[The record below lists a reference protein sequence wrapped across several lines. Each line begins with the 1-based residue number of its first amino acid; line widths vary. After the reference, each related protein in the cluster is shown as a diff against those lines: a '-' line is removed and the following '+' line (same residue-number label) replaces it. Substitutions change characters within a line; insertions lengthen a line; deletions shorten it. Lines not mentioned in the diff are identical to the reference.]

1 MIERQKR
8 SIQCL
13 ADVTEYMLHAMSKNG
28 MDTEQ
33 VSRLPEFRVLV
44 HFVKAIIDGELEL
57 PNDLTDR
64 IKEMG
69 EHLDIDRA
77 LRQEVKLNTCHII
90 PQNITD
96 TT

>member
-13 ADVTEYMLHAMSKNG
+13 SDVTEYILHAMSKNG

-44 HFVKAIIDGELEL
+44 HFLKSIIDGEMQI

-69 EHLDIDRA
+69 EYLDIDRA
-77 LRQEVKLNTCHII
+77 LDKKLN
-90 PQNITD
+90 
-96 TT
+96 

>member
-28 MDTEQ
+28 MDTDRI
-33 VSRLPEFRVLV
+33 SRLPEFTILV
-44 HFVKAIIDGELEL
+44 HFVKVIIDGEMQL

-64 IKEMG
+64 IK
-69 EHLDIDRA
+69 
-77 LRQEVKLNTCHII
+77 KLANSI
-90 PQNITD
+90 NKELN
-96 TT
+96 

>member
-13 ADVTEYMLHAMSKNG
+13 SDVTEYILHAMSKNG

-44 HFVKAIIDGELEL
+44 HFLKSIIDGEMQI

-69 EHLDIDRA
+69 EYLDIDKA
-77 LRQEVKLNTCHII
+77 LDKKLN
-90 PQNITD
+90 
-96 TT
+96 

>member
-33 VSRLPEFRVLV
+33 VSRLPEFAVLV
-44 HFVKAIIDGELEL
+44 HFIKAIIDGEMKL

-64 IKEMG
+64 IKDLG
-69 EHLDIDRA
+69 EELDIDNAMKR
-77 LRQEVKLNTCHII
+77 KHH
-90 PQNITD
+90 
-96 TT
+96 

>member
-33 VSRLPEFRVLV
+33 VSRLPEFAVLV
-44 HFVKAIIDGELEL
+44 HFIKAIIDSEMQL
-57 PNDLTDR
+57 PNDLADR
-64 IKEMG
+64 IKDLG
-69 EHLDIDRA
+69 EELDIDTVMRK
-77 LRQEVKLNTCHII
+77 KLN
-90 PQNITD
+90 
-96 TT
+96 

>member
-28 MDTEQ
+28 MDTDQ
-33 VSRLPEFRVLV
+33 ISRLPEFTVLV
-44 HFVKAIIDGELEL
+44 HFVKAIIDGEMEL

-64 IKEMG
+64 IKKVANSINK
-69 EHLDIDRA
+69 D
-77 LRQEVKLNTCHII
+77 LN
-90 PQNITD
+90 
-96 TT
+96 

>member
-28 MDTEQ
+28 MDTQ
-33 VSRLPEFRVLV
+33 QISRLPEFTVLV

-64 IKEMG
+64 IKELG
-69 EHLDIDRA
+69 EELDIDTAMRK
-77 LRQEVKLNTCHII
+77 KLN
-90 PQNITD
+90 
-96 TT
+96 

>member
-33 VSRLPEFRVLV
+33 VSRLPEFAVLV
-44 HFVKAIIDGELEL
+44 HFIKAIIDGELQL

-64 IKEMG
+64 IKDLSE
-69 EHLDIDRA
+69 ELDIDIAMRK
-77 LRQEVKLNTCHII
+77 KLN
-90 PQNITD
+90 
-96 TT
+96 

>member
-13 ADVTEYMLHAMSKNG
+13 SDVTEYMLHAMSKNG

-33 VSRLPEFRVLV
+33 VSRLPEFAVLV
-44 HFVKAIIDGELEL
+44 HFIKAIIDGEMKL

-64 IKEMG
+64 IKDLG
-69 EHLDIDRA
+69 EELDIDTVMRK
-77 LRQEVKLNTCHII
+77 KLN
-90 PQNITD
+90 
-96 TT
+96 

>member
-33 VSRLPEFRVLV
+33 VSRLPEFAVLV
-44 HFVKAIIDGELEL
+44 HFVKAIIDGEMQLS
-57 PNDLTDR
+57 NDLTER
-64 IKEMG
+64 IKELG
-69 EHLDIDRA
+69 QELDIDTAMRK
-77 LRQEVKLNTCHII
+77 KLN
-90 PQNITD
+90 
-96 TT
+96 

>member
-44 HFVKAIIDGELEL
+44 HFLKSIIDGEMQI

-69 EHLDIDRA
+69 EYLDIDRA
-77 LRQEVKLNTCHII
+77 LDKKLN
-90 PQNITD
+90 
-96 TT
+96 

>member
-13 ADVTEYMLHAMSKNG
+13 ADVTECMLHAMSKNG
-28 MDTEQ
+28 MDTQ
-33 VSRLPEFRVLV
+33 QISRLPEFTVLV

-64 IKEMG
+64 IKELG
-69 EHLDIDRA
+69 EELDIDTAMRK
-77 LRQEVKLNTCHII
+77 KLN
-90 PQNITD
+90 
-96 TT
+96 

>member
-13 ADVTEYMLHAMSKNG
+13 ADVTEYILHAMSKNG

-44 HFVKAIIDGELEL
+44 HFLKSIIDGEMQI

-77 LRQEVKLNTCHII
+77 LDKKLN
-90 PQNITD
+90 
-96 TT
+96 

>member
-13 ADVTEYMLHAMSKNG
+13 ADVTEYILHAMSKNG

-44 HFVKAIIDGELEL
+44 HFLKSIIDGEMQI

-69 EHLDIDRA
+69 EYLDIERA
-77 LRQEVKLNTCHII
+77 LDKKLN
-90 PQNITD
+90 
-96 TT
+96 

>member
-13 ADVTEYMLHAMSKNG
+13 ADVTEYILHAMSKNG

-44 HFVKAIIDGELEL
+44 HFLKSIIDGEMQI
-57 PNDLTDR
+57 PNVLTDR

-77 LRQEVKLNTCHII
+77 MDKKLN
-90 PQNITD
+90 
-96 TT
+96 

>member
-13 ADVTEYMLHAMSKNG
+13 SDVTEYILHAMSKNG

-44 HFVKAIIDGELEL
+44 HFLKSIIDGEMQI

-77 LRQEVKLNTCHII
+77 LDKKLN
-90 PQNITD
+90 
-96 TT
+96 

>member
-44 HFVKAIIDGELEL
+44 HFLKSIIDGEMQI

-77 LRQEVKLNTCHII
+77 LDKKLN
-90 PQNITD
+90 
-96 TT
+96 

>member
-13 ADVTEYMLHAMSKNG
+13 ADVTEYILHAMSKNG

-44 HFVKAIIDGELEL
+44 HFLKSIIDGEMQI

-69 EHLDIDRA
+69 EYLDIDRA
-77 LRQEVKLNTCHII
+77 LDKKLN
-90 PQNITD
+90 
-96 TT
+96 

>member
-13 ADVTEYMLHAMSKNG
+13 ADVTEYILHAMSKNG

-44 HFVKAIIDGELEL
+44 HFLKSIIHGEMQI

-69 EHLDIDRA
+69 EYLDIDRA
-77 LRQEVKLNTCHII
+77 LDKKLN
-90 PQNITD
+90 
-96 TT
+96 

>member
-8 SIQCL
+8 SIRCL

-33 VSRLPEFRVLV
+33 VSRLPEFAVLV
-44 HFVKAIIDGELEL
+44 HFIKAIIDGEMKL

-64 IKEMG
+64 IKDLG
-69 EHLDIDRA
+69 EELDIDTVMRK
-77 LRQEVKLNTCHII
+77 KLN
-90 PQNITD
+90 
-96 TT
+96 

>member
-44 HFVKAIIDGELEL
+44 HFLKSIIDGEMQI

-69 EHLDIDRA
+69 EYLDIDRA
-77 LRQEVKLNTCHII
+77 MDKKLN
-90 PQNITD
+90 
-96 TT
+96 

>member
-13 ADVTEYMLHAMSKNG
+13 ADVTEYILHAMSKNG

-44 HFVKAIIDGELEL
+44 HFLKSIIDGEMQI

-69 EHLDIDRA
+69 EYLDIDRA
-77 LRQEVKLNTCHII
+77 MDKKLN
-90 PQNITD
+90 
-96 TT
+96 

>member
-33 VSRLPEFRVLV
+33 VSRLPEFAVLV
-44 HFVKAIIDGELEL
+44 HFIKAIIDGEMQL

-64 IKEMG
+64 IKDLG
-69 EHLDIDRA
+69 EELDIDIVMRK
-77 LRQEVKLNTCHII
+77 KLN
-90 PQNITD
+90 
-96 TT
+96 